1 MKSKEKKRADHSWLG
16 KNSSGRIWL
25 PNRPRAHGTQAILR
39 STREPDP
46 SGSHMWNAAGY
57 TQVHLSESVQSTASS
72 CRGYRFGVLDHLVAN
87 AIFFLYGQCTFQ
99 SNGYDDLVSTPGR
112 ETKDRPRPG
121 CRGLLRDAGSWFTSV
136 VVVSFHVASAHIFHG
151 LSSEPC

>member
-1 MKSKEKKRADHSWLG
+1 VQITRGLA
-16 KNSSGRIWL
+16 RT
-25 PNRPRAHGTQAILR
+25 PRAGSGFQTALAHTAHKRYYGVLGNRILRVVTCGMQPGILR
-39 STREPDP
+39 STC
-46 SGSHMWNAAGY
+46 
-57 TQVHLSESVQSTASS
+57 QKSTASN

-99 SNGYDDLVSTPGR
+99 SNGYDDLVSTPGQ